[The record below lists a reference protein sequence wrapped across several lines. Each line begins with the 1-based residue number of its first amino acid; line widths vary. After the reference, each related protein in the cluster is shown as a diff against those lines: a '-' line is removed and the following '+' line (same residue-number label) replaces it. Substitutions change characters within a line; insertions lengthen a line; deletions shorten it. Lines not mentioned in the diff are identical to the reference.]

1 MVQSYWQIGHLIV
14 EHEQQ
19 GQQRAAYGKQQ
30 LQQLSKQLTLEF
42 GKGFDASN
50 LRNMRRFYMAFPIQE
65 TVSLKLSWSHYNC
78 LSRLENEKARAWY
91 QQEAIEQSW
100 SVRALD
106 RQISKLYY
114 ERILSSH
121 DSTSIVFEAKEKIKE
136 MEAEPQLRPKD
147 MLRDP
152 YVFSYRLIFTV

>member
-1 MVQSYWQIGHLIV
+1 MSNSKPMIESSSDGMQLLFHDIAAIIKQAHQHVRQAVNQAMVRSYWQIGRQIV

-30 LQQLSKQLTLEF
+30 LQLLSKQLTSEF

-78 LSRLENEKARAWY
+78 LSRVENPKAGMSAHW
-91 QQEAIEQSW
+91 IGK
-100 SVRALD
+100 SVNSIMSVFYPVRKV
-106 RQISKLYY
+106 KLW
-114 ERILSSH
+114 
-121 DSTSIVFEAKEKIKE
+121 
-136 MEAEPQLRPKD
+136 
-147 MLRDP
+147 
-152 YVFSYRLIFTV
+152 